1 MLVGCGTGCRGE
13 YTRSVDDDTCMVFVP
28 RHTRAMS
35 DKAKLKAALKGE
47 KENLQKFHGQCE
59 YSKKVAAEKDAKSLE
74 DVAKTVEKDNA
85 ILANN
90 DAKWSNLVKR
100 LEEKVAASV
109 PLANAIKT
117 FRPSYLYDEFHAV
130 MYVENTPI
138 KHLGKPVMKAHVV
151 ADFEADHEV
160 KGDELTLLYKR
171 VKEEKQNEI

>member
-1 MLVGCGTGCRGE
+1 LHGVGDGTVNCKKYKPRL
-13 YTRSVDDDTCMVFVP
+13 TRQQ
-28 RHTRAMS
+28 RHDAGL
-35 DKAKLKAALKGE
+35 KGQLKAEKAAHEDATAARIAAYKDLYGRYVALEQKG
-47 KENLQKFHGQCE
+47 L
-59 YSKKVAAEKDAKSLE
+59 DA
-74 DVAKTVEKDNA
+74 VAKTVEKDNA

-90 DAKWSNLVKR
+90 DTRWSNLVKR